1 MPSPLDGISIKDI
14 NDTDLLS
21 TKIPIPSPDY
31 LKKLV
36 KQTEN
41 PNAPKRDAEL
51 RKYEREYDL
60 FCRWCALP
68 KELRDPKTAVEFERK
83 FQLPKAYTTILK
95 QREDFRNRML
105 TYFWEWMFDL
115 YPDVV
120 HSVYKRA
127 VAKGGS
133 AKDAQIFVD
142 LMSRQVETNKP
153 RVNVAPMVL
162 VGVPQDKIDK
172 LFTPKDYTDA
182 TIVPDELVKH
192 KK

>member
-1 MPSPLDGISIKDI
+1 MPSPLDSFSIKDI
-14 NDTDLLS
+14 KDTDVLS

-41 PNAPKRDAEL
+41 PNSPQRTSEL

-60 FCRWCALP
+60 FCRWSALP
-68 KELRDPKTAVEFERK
+68 KELREPKTAVEFERK
-83 FQLPKAYTTILK
+83 YQLPKAYTTILK

-115 YPDVV
+115 YPEVV
-120 HSVYKRA
+120 HSIYKRA
-127 VAKGGS
+127 VGKSDKA
-133 AKDAQIFVD
+133 AQIFVD
-142 LMSRQVETNKP
+142 LMSKQMEANKP
-153 RVNVAPMVL
+153 RMNVAPMVL
-162 VGVPQDKIDK
+162 VGVPQDKINE
-172 LFTPKDYTDA
+172 LFTPKEYQDVSK
-182 TIVPDELVKH
+182 IVPGEIVDH

>member
-1 MPSPLDGISIKDI
+1 MSSPLDSISVSDLK
-14 NDTDLLS
+14 NDDLLS

-41 PNAPKRDAEL
+41 PNSPQRVAEL

-68 KELRDPKTAVEFERK
+68 KEIRKPKTAVEFEREHT
-83 FQLPKAYTTILK
+83 LPKAYTTIFK

-127 VAKGGS
+127 IGKS
-133 AKDAQIFVD
+133 SKDAQIFVD
-142 LMSRQVETNKP
+142 LMSKQMEANKP

-172 LFTPKDYTDA
+172 LFTPKSYDDA
-182 TIVPDELVKH
+182 TIVPGEIVKH